1 MHYNKEPVHHN
12 EDTVQP
18 KRKKKRLLKKNQ
30 DVWKWKLRRW
40 DGHIMKGIA
49 SYVIRDRELYH
60 KEL

>member
-12 EDTVQP
+12 EDTVQQ

-49 SYVIRDRELYH
+49 S
-60 KEL
+60 